1 MRIDSSFNFNH
12 KNYLIKLLLTLF
24 FSVLAFRLL
33 FFQSLP
39 TLTEPQT
46 PPQTSSLSDLQQ
58 LPLQNEQEQ
67 DQLSPTDT
75 GKCDYFNGDWVPNP
89 LGPIYT
95 NETCDLIESHQNC
108 LKNGRPDRD
117 FLYWKWAPRD
127 CELPI
132 FDPQRFLNLMRG
144 KVWALIGDSI
154 SRNHV
159 QSLLCTLSKVEKAVL
174 VYHDEGYK
182 SKSWHFPSYN
192 FSMSV
197 IWSPFLVEAAIFED
211 INGVSSSEVELYLDK
226 LDSKWTDQYLNF
238 DYIIISTGKWFVK
251 SAIYH
256 ENDTILGCHGCSS
269 NKNMTDLGFDFAYR
283 KVLKNVMNFIVSS
296 NHKGLI
302 LFRTS
307 TPDHFENGEWFS
319 GGTCNRTE
327 PIKEGEMEI
336 KLLLRILRDIELEEF
351 KKAASKASKNGVNL
365 KLADFAPLSLLRP
378 DGHPGPYRQFQPFA
392 KDKNAKVQ
400 TDCLHWCLPGPI
412 DSWNDII
419 MEMVVNG

>member
-1 MRIDSSFNFNH
+1 M
-12 KNYLIKLLLTLF
+12 NYF
-24 FSVLAFRLL
+24 
-33 FFQSLP
+33 
-39 TLTEPQT
+39 
-46 PPQTSSLSDLQQ
+46 DLQ
-58 LPLQNEQEQ
+58 
-67 DQLSPTDT
+67 
-75 GKCDYFNGDWVPNP
+75 
-89 LGPIYT
+89 
-95 NETCDLIESHQNC
+95 
-108 LKNGRPDRD
+108 
-117 FLYWKWAPRD
+117 
-127 CELPI
+127 
-132 FDPQRFLNLMRG
+132 
-144 KVWALIGDSI
+144 
-154 SRNHV
+154 
-159 QSLLCTLSKVEKAVL
+159 VEKAVL

-182 SKSWHFPSYN
+182 SKSWHFPLYN

-251 SAIYH
+251 SAIYY

-269 NKNMTDLGFDFAYR
+269 NKNLTDLGFDFAYR
-283 KVLKNVMNFIVSS
+283 KVLKNIFNFIVSS

-302 LFRTS
+302 LYRTS

>member
-159 QSLLCTLSKVEKAVL
+159 QSLLCTLSKVCFF
-174 VYHDEGYK
+174 H
-182 SKSWHFPSYN
+182 
-192 FSMSV
+192 
-197 IWSPFLVEAAIFED
+197 
-211 INGVSSSEVELYLDK
+211 
-226 LDSKWTDQYLNF
+226 
-238 DYIIISTGKWFVK
+238 
-251 SAIYH
+251 
-256 ENDTILGCHGCSS
+256 C
-269 NKNMTDLGFDFAYR
+269 
-283 KVLKNVMNFIVSS
+283 
-296 NHKGLI
+296 
-302 LFRTS
+302 
-307 TPDHFENGEWFS
+307 
-319 GGTCNRTE
+319 
-327 PIKEGEMEI
+327 
-336 KLLLRILRDIELEEF
+336 
-351 KKAASKASKNGVNL
+351 
-365 KLADFAPLSLLRP
+365 
-378 DGHPGPYRQFQPFA
+378 
-392 KDKNAKVQ
+392 
-400 TDCLHWCLPGPI
+400 
-412 DSWNDII
+412 
-419 MEMVVNG
+419 